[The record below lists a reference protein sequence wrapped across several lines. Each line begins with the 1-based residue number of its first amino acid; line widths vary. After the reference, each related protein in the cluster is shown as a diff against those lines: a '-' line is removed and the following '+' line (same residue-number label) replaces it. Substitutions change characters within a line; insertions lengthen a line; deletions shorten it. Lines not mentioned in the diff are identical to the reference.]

1 MNTLENILNQ
11 SFQEEVNRHNNR
23 EISRSEENNVDSLFN
38 SLEGINTECNIC
50 YSDEKCIQCYQCEFK
65 YCKVCMSK
73 VISEFTKCSACQCN
87 FINNYSLIK
96 DKNIEI
102 QQSRNKQNHI
112 NYTLSDNA
120 NNDNANNDNAN
131 NDNAIVEYYDY
142 GIDDELDDVAI
153 AIQNSLDDFKNHKP
167 LFNNLNSHTTVNDI
181 RNYDISD
188 DLYIDFVDKPSINI
202 VEQTT
207 PTTHPINNI
216 KSQLETYIEELV
228 NNEILPF
235 NITSLKT
242 KNYKPNFTCNY
253 DKINY
258 LQVYYSHDKILPKI
272 ELNYKI
278 YNTIFQSRLRILLIK
293 LLDFPHKFNN
303 VWAQIA
309 LIMNNCK
316 NNSRNNVKNSK
327 RVDELDMEQKKLLE
341 DIRKLIFG

>member
-1 MNTLENILNQ
+1 MNTIENILNQ

-23 EISRSEENNVDSLFN
+23 EISRLEDNNVNNLFN

-87 FINNYSLIK
+87 LINNYSLIK
-96 DKNIEI
+96 EKNIEI
-102 QQSRNKQNHI
+102 LQSRNKQNHI

-120 NNDNANNDNAN
+120 NNNANN
-131 NDNAIVEYYDY
+131 NDNVEYYY
-142 GIDDELDDVAI
+142 YETDDELDEVAI

-181 RNYDISD
+181 RNYDMTD
-188 DLYIDFVDKPSINI
+188 DLNIDFVAKPLINI

-207 PTTHPINNI
+207 SIITPTNNI
-216 KSQLETYIEELV
+216 KSQLETYIGELV
-228 NNEILPF
+228 NNDILPF
-235 NITSLKT
+235 NIISLKT
-242 KNYKPNFTCNY
+242 ENYKPNFTCNY

-258 LQVYYSHDKILPKI
+258 LQVYYSHDKTLPKI
-272 ELNYKI
+272 ELNYKN
-278 YNTIFQSRLRILLIK
+278 YNTIFQSQLRILLIK
-293 LLDFPHKFNN
+293 LLDFPNKFNN
-303 VWAQIA
+303 VWTQIA

-316 NNSRNNVKNSK
+316 HNSK
-327 RVDELDMEQKKLLE
+327 HNNMNNIKNNNKRIDELNMEQEKLLK

>member
-1 MNTLENILNQ
+1 MNTIENILNQ
-11 SFQEEVNRHNNR
+11 SFQEEINRHNNR
-23 EISRSEENNVDSLFN
+23 EISRSEDNNVDSLFN

-65 YCKVCMSK
+65 YCKICMSK

-87 FINNYSLIK
+87 LINNYSLIK
-96 DKNIEI
+96 EKNIEI

-120 NNDNANNDNAN
+120 NNNDN
-131 NDNAIVEYYDY
+131 VEYYHY
-142 GIDDELDDVAI
+142 GTDDEIDEVAL
-153 AIQNSLDDFKNHKP
+153 AILNSLDDFKNHKP

-188 DLYIDFVDKPSINI
+188 DLYIDIVDKPAINI

-207 PTTHPINNI
+207 PITTPPNNI
-216 KSQLETYIEELV
+216 KSRLETYIEELV
-228 NNEILPF
+228 NNEIVPF

-242 KNYKPNFTCNY
+242 ENYKPNFTCNY

-258 LQVYYSHDKILPKI
+258 LQIYCSHDKTLPKI

-278 YNTIFQSRLRILLIK
+278 YNTIFQSQLRILLIK
-293 LLDFPHKFNN
+293 LLDFPNKFNN
-303 VWAQIA
+303 VWKQIA
-309 LIMNNCK
+309 LIMNKCKKHNNNMK
-316 NNSRNNVKNSK
+316 NNNMKNNK
-327 RVDELDMEQKKLLE
+327 RIDELDIEQEKLLE